1 MISKPQLHLNLTGDK
16 KLTAIALRLDTLVD
30 ALNERSIPS
39 ELAEKI
45 NGRIRSINATGGFS
59 VSVREMTS
67 LYKEILKLIE
77 SELGVVP
84 KNHHLKI
91 WMALGM
97 PAFGLPVG
105 IMLSVLTGNY
115 AFVSIGLPIGMGAGV
130 AVGSAIDRKAATE
143 GRQLNIE

>member
-1 MISKPQLHLNLTGDK
+1 MISKPQLNLNLLGDK

-45 NGRIRSINATGGFS
+45 DFRIRSINATGGVS
-59 VSVREMTS
+59 VSVRELTS

-77 SELGVVP
+77 SELGLVP

-97 PAFGLPVG
+97 SAFGLPVG
-105 IMLSVLTGNY
+105 IMISVLTGNY

-130 AVGSAIDRKAATE
+130 AVGSAFDRKAATE